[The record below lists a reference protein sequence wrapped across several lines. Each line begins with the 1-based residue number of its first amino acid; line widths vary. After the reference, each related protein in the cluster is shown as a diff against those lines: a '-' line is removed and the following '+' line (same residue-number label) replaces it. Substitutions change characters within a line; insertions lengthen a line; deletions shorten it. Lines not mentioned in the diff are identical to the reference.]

1 MQQPE
6 LLAPGGTPSKAKLA
20 LAYGADAVYCGM
32 NIFALRQHPGNFT
45 YETLGETVDYAH
57 RLGKKVYVVMNVFAH
72 NSHLKV
78 IERAIVKLR
87 AIKPDAFIISDA
99 GVFSLV
105 KELSPEIP
113 IHISTQASVT
123 NALGVRFWAQ
133 LGAAR
138 IILARELNL
147 PEIREIH
154 QQFPDIE
161 IETFI
166 HGAQCMAYS
175 GRCMLSAHM
184 TDARKANLGSCVNS
198 CRWKYKEVVESQRPG
213 EVITVEEDEFGTYIF
228 NANDMCMIEHLA
240 PLVEAGI
247 VSFKIEG
254 RGRSEF
260 YVARAIK
267 SYREALD
274 QVADTS
280 AAAKQRLAELQV
292 LLLKSSPRD
301 FDTGFFFG
309 PPRQSVDKR
318 TSAPTHKFV
327 GEFVAQID
335 ERTARVLVKNEIYAG
350 ETVHVMTPTDDY
362 ELELDILIK
371 ADTQEQLA
379 AAYGGKKD
387 EIIVMLPKPVSPHL
401 VMWLD
406 ETQRPT
412 PVKGSRVAVAECR
425 RRGSRARVAGR
436 LRDVALPLECGWT
449 PPTSGKD

>member
-1 MQQPE
+1 MVRPE
-6 LLAPGGTPSKAKLA
+6 LLAPGGTPAKAKLA

-45 YETLGETVDYAH
+45 YETLGETVQYAH
-57 RLGKKVYVVMNVFAH
+57 NLGKKVYVVMNVFAH

-105 KELSPEIP
+105 KELAPEIP

-123 NALGVRFWAQ
+123 NALGVRFWSQ

-138 IILARELNL
+138 IILARELSL

-154 QQFPDIE
+154 EQFPDIE

-175 GRCMLSAHM
+175 GRCMLSSHM
-184 TDARKANLGSCVNS
+184 TDSRKANLGSCVNS
-198 CRWKYKEVVESQRPG
+198 CRWKYKEVVESQRPN

-274 QVADTS
+274 TVTDTS
-280 AAAKQRLAELQV
+280 DTAKHRLHELQQ
-292 LLLKSSPRD
+292 LLLQSSPRD

-309 PPRQSVDKR
+309 SPRQSVDKR
-318 TSAPTHKFV
+318 TAAPTHKFV
-327 GEFVAQID
+327 GEFVAKLD
-335 ERTARVLVKNEIYAG
+335 EHTARVLVKNEIYSG
-350 ETVHVMTPTDDY
+350 ETVHVMTPDDDY
-362 ELELDILIK
+362 ELKLDTLIK
-371 ADTQEQLA
+371 ADTGEVLP

-387 EIIVMLPKPVSPHL
+387 EISITLPKPVNPHMVL
-401 VMWLD
+401 WLD
-406 ETQRPT
+406 EAQRPT
-412 PVKGSRVAVAECR
+412 PVKTTTAHAAE
-425 RRGSRARVAGR
+425 AG
-436 LRDVALPLECGWT
+436 EKTGCGC
-449 PPTSGKD
+449 SH